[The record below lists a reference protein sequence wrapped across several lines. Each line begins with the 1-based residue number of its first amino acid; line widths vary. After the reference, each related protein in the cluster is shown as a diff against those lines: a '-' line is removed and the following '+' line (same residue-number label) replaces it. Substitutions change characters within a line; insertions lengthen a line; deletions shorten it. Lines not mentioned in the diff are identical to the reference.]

1 MILTVGSC
9 LLEGEPELK
18 HSSLNEP
25 GEHVPS
31 TQFRPVIC
39 RMRCQSTRKQPVKFA
54 ISVFCVQEP
63 LFSRFMF
70 PRIYVQ
76 CLIFVYT
83 VVVYHTYST
92 FNPVVVRIFEM
103 KVLYYV
109 HLIDE
114 RVGKSRQNLGWSSCQ

>member
-39 RMRCQSTRKQPVKFA
+39 RMRCQSTRKQSVKFA
-54 ISVFCVQEP
+54 ISGVLCAGTFVFT
-63 LFSRFMF
+63 F
-70 PRIYVQ
+70 YV
-76 CLIFVYT
+76 
-83 VVVYHTYST
+83 S
-92 FNPVVVRIFEM
+92 
-103 KVLYYV
+103 
-109 HLIDE
+109 
-114 RVGKSRQNLGWSSCQ
+114 QNLRAVSDFCIYSSSISYI